1 MIKVE
6 ALLALIERLSK
17 HAREARRSK
26 QPRTLVADLRLSIQ
40 YHRRFA
46 SMLIA
51 DEAKAETDQAR
62 KHQLEVEASSLVP
75 GGYEHGEHVEHEQH
89 ETHPLRR
96 RQLKDRASK

>member
-1 MIKVE
+1 
-6 ALLALIERLSK
+6 
-17 HAREARRSK
+17 
-26 QPRTLVADLRLSIQ
+26 
-40 YHRRFA
+40 
-46 SMLIA
+46 MLIA

-75 GGYEHGEHVEHEQH
+75 EGYEHGEHEQH

>member
-26 QPRTLVADLRLSIQ
+26 QSKTLVADLRLSIQ

-62 KHQLEVEASSLVP
+62 KHELEVEASSLVP
-75 GGYEHGEHVEHEQH
+75 EGDEHAEHVEHEQH
-89 ETHPLRR
+89 DDDKP
-96 RQLKDRASK
+96 